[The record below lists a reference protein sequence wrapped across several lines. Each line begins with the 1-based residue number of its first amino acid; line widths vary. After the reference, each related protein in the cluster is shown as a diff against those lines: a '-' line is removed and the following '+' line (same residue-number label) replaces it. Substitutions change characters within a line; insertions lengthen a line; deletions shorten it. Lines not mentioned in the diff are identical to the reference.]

1 MSQQNRVSYTTLC
14 PLEHT
19 EAGEFP
25 VWFDM
30 DEKTFGCDGPTG
42 GEPHRFDSLPEQV
55 SPEPS
60 IVEVARRS
68 GEVARSV
75 GDWLE
80 SSPPLLGDA
89 FHQRKD
95 FPWLEHPTE
104 HSENRVDSEH
114 KPPASAGVSGSS
126 EESPESQGR
135 SLEAASVSPV
145 TIQQHEN
152 RTVPASAI
160 QWLQKALA
168 LKPDYTEAREALNQA
183 AGKNK

>member
-1 MSQQNRVSYTTLC
+1 MSQQNRVTYTTLC
-14 PLEHT
+14 PREHT
-19 EAGEFP
+19 QAGEYP

-30 DEKTFGCDGPTG
+30 DAKTFGCDGPTG

-68 GEVARSV
+68 GQVARSV

-95 FPWLEHPTE
+95 FPWQEHPKE
-104 HSENRVDSEH
+104 HSETRGDSEH
-114 KPPASAGVSGSS
+114 KPPVFGSVQGSS

-135 SLEAASVSPV
+135 SLEAPSVAGCGEPA
-145 TIQQHEN
+145 TIQEAGERGEFTQQHEN
-152 RTVPASAI
+152 RTVPTHG
-160 QWLQKALA
+160 L
-168 LKPDYTEAREALNQA
+168 P
-183 AGKNK
+183 